1 MRKNKFDA
9 GDNTFTISP
18 YSFFIVKQ
26 DYVTTNKNSTLFFT
40 WIIIVMKIQTVAV
53 EIPEYCNIIIG
64 QSHFIKTVEDL
75 HEVMIANSTQVKFG
89 LAFCEASGD
98 CLVRHSGNNEDL
110 QVVAQ
115 KNALEV
121 GCGHCFIILLK
132 NAYPMNFLNTIR
144 QVPEVCTIYCATANP
159 VEVIVAES
167 EQGRGIIGVID
178 GFSPKGV
185 ESSEDIIERKHFL
198 GQIGYR
204 L

>member
-1 MRKNKFDA
+1 MNIK
-9 GDNTFTISP
+9 
-18 YSFFIVKQ
+18 
-26 DYVTTNKNSTLFFT
+26 
-40 WIIIVMKIQTVAV
+40 TVAV
-53 EIPEYCNIIIG
+53 KIPEDCNVIIG

-75 HEVMIANSTQVKFG
+75 HEVMIASSTQVKFG

-98 CLVRHSGNNEDL
+98 CLVRHSGNNEYL
-110 QVVAQ
+110 QLVAR

-121 GCGHCFIILLK
+121 GCGHSFIILLK

-159 VEVIVAES
+159 VEVIVAET

-185 ESSEDIIERKHFL
+185 ESSEDVVERKDFL
-198 GQIGYR
+198 RQIGYK

>member
-1 MRKNKFDA
+1 MHIK
-9 GDNTFTISP
+9 
-18 YSFFIVKQ
+18 IV
-26 DYVTTNKNSTLFFT
+26 S
-40 WIIIVMKIQTVAV
+40 V
-53 EIPEYCNIIIG
+53 EIPEDCNIIIG

-98 CLVRHSGNNEDL
+98 CLVRHSGNNEYL
-110 QVVAQ
+110 QAVAQ

-121 GCGHCFIILLK
+121 GAGHCFIILLK

-159 VEVIVAES
+159 VEVIVAET
-167 EQGRGIIGVID
+167 EQGRGIIGIID
-178 GFSPKGV
+178 GFAPKGV
-185 ESSEDIIERKHFL
+185 ESSQDMIERKDFL
-198 GQIGYR
+198 RQIGYK